1 WRAPEAPLRVPP
13 TEQKR
18 IAAVARQAR
27 RLSGLID
34 SMLDVSKLT
43 GGHLSLEL
51 VEIDVTALVREIA
64 HRFAPD
70 ATDAA
75 CAMTLRLDNPVTG
88 VIDATR
94 LDQIVTNLIANAL
107 K

>member
-1 WRAPEAPLRVPP
+1 MHVPP

-51 VEIDVTALVREIA
+51 AEVDVAALVREVA
-64 HRFAPD
+64 QRFAPD
-70 ATDAA
+70 AAAAA
-75 CAMTLRLDNPVTG
+75 CPLTLRLDQPRG
-88 VIDATR
+88 RACWTR
-94 LDQIVTNLIANAL
+94 PAWIRSSPT
-107 K
+107 